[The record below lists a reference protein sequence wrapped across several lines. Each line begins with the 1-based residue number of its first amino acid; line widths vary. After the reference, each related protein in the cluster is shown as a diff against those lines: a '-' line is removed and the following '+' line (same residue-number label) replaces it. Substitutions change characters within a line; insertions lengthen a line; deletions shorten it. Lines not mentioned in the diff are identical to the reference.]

1 MKLGLGHTALLL
13 SLTGLV
19 SADSLQIVDLGYP
32 SYQGVYNSTT
42 NITTFLGLRY
52 AYPPT
57 GMIPYPDE
65 FH

>member
-1 MKLGLGHTALLL
+1 MKLGLGHTALFLFL
-13 SLTGLV
+13 AVFV
-19 SADSLQIVDLGYP
+19 SADSPQIVDLGYT

-65 FH
+65 FY